1 MKPVI
6 LYIKPFCG
14 FCVAAKHL
22 LKKKGVEY
30 EEINISFNPKLRS
43 EMIQRSLGGS
53 TVPQI
58 FIGDQHIGGY
68 TEISAL
74 EREGRLDP
82 LLAG

>member
-1 MKPVI
+1 MKPVT

-22 LKKKGVEY
+22 LKKTGRNY
-30 EEINISFNPKLRS
+30 EEINISFSPKLRA
-43 EMIQRSLGGS
+43 EMIQRSMGGS

-74 EREGRLDP
+74 ERDGRLDP
-82 LLAG
+82 LLAL

>member
-1 MKPVI
+1 MKPVTV
-6 LYIKPFCG
+6 YVKPFCG
-14 FCVAAKHL
+14 FCVAAKRL
-22 LKKKGVEY
+22 LKKKGVEFD
-30 EEINISFNPKLRS
+30 ELNITFNPALRA
-43 EMIQRSLGGS
+43 EMIQRSMGGS

-58 FIGDQHIGGY
+58 FIGGQHIGGY

>member
-1 MKPVI
+1 MKPVT

-30 EEINISFNPKLRS
+30 EEINISFNPKLRA

-58 FIGDQHIGGY
+58 FIGDQHIGGH